1 MILQTMSDYA
11 AYLNEPYACSS
22 NLYSELCL
30 VRRLVTVAIP
40 ETIC

>member
-1 MILQTMSDYA
+1 MMLQTMLECA
-11 AYLNEPYACSS
+11 AYLNEPYACSFS
-22 NLYSELCL
+22 LYSELCL